1 MSVRSTNHLPT
12 DIDLFFQDI
21 LQMWEGLTYQDI
33 ENFHPT
39 KEQLAEIR
47 RIHGDEY
54 CEVADTDPEEAQ
66 KAIDKICVIV
76 KT

>member
-54 CEVADTDPEEAQ
+54 CEVAIPTLKKLRKPLI
-66 KAIDKICVIV
+66 KSVSS
-76 KT
+76 

>member
-1 MSVRSTNHLPT
+1 MSVRSTNHLPA

-66 KAIDKICVIV
+66 KAINKICAIV
-76 KT
+76 KA